1 MEYHIDGFRPGDPR
15 DRAPASRSSGP
26 PEPPAQTDILIV
38 GCGPAGLMLAAQLAQ
53 FPDLSTTIIEAKNG
67 PIAVGQADGVSGR
80 SLEIFESLGFSNRVL
95 EEAYELRAIS
105 FWGQEDSQSGPI
117 QRKDKRADG
126 RGQFSHFPH
135 VVLNQ
140 ARVHDFLL
148 DTMAKAPAGLHPCYN
163 TGFDGL
169 LLQPAHSHSIRVR
182 LTHGCEQ
189 GARERTIETRYLVGC
204 DGAHSAVRRAMGL
217 ELEGDSDNKAWGV
230 MDLLLV
236 TDFPDIRVKSL
247 VESARDGTLMIIP
260 REGGHL
266 VRFYVELEQLA
277 PGQRIRRED
286 VSLDQLIGAAERI
299 LQPYTLTVRE
309 VPWWSVYEVGQR
321 LCPVFDNRDMVPDD
335 GHPNVFIVGDACH
348 THSPK
353 AGQGMNVSMHDSFNL
368 GWKLAAVAQGL
379 SHPELLLSYSDE
391 RQTIARELIDFD
403 RHLARLFSAAGDS
416 GANDDKTALQN
427 ALLAADGFVSGTT
440 CEYGPSTTVRRNTQ
454 QQLACGLTIGRRL
467 PPLNL
472 LRAVDAC
479 PLRLN
484 ETLLADGRWRII
496 FFDRESRDAQLSDEL
511 TKLLTALDSSTESP
525 LSRYTPDGKDIDSII
540 ELLVVLPRDYRRI
553 EVTGLPNLLWP
564 SKGKLALRDYGK
576 VFCPPDQPE
585 DWYAANGVD
594 HDRGCIVLVR
604 PDQHVAGIYGLTD
617 WSSLVDFFAGFMAP
631 VNNLP

>member
-1 MEYHIDGFRPGDPR
+1 
-15 DRAPASRSSGP
+15 
-26 PEPPAQTDILIV
+26 
-38 GCGPAGLMLAAQLAQ
+38 
-53 FPDLSTTIIEAKNG
+53 
-67 PIAVGQADGVSGR
+67 
-80 SLEIFESLGFSNRVL
+80 
-95 EEAYELRAIS
+95 
-105 FWGQEDSQSGPI
+105 
-117 QRKDKRADG
+117 
-126 RGQFSHFPH
+126 
-135 VVLNQ
+135 
-140 ARVHDFLL
+140 
-148 DTMAKAPAGLHPCYN
+148 
-163 TGFDGL
+163 
-169 LLQPAHSHSIRVR
+169 
-182 LTHGCEQ
+182 
-189 GARERTIETRYLVGC
+189 
-204 DGAHSAVRRAMGL
+204 MGL

-266 VRFYVELEQLA
+266 VRLYVELEQLA
-277 PGQRIRRED
+277 PGQRIRRVD

-368 GWKLAAVAQGL
+368 GWKLASVAQGL
-379 SHPELLLSYSDE
+379 SQPELLLSYSDE

-416 GANDDKTALQN
+416 GANEDKTALQN

-440 CEYGPSTTVRRNTQ
+440 CEYGPSATVRRNTQ
-454 QQLACGLTIGRRL
+454 QQLARGLTIGRRL
-467 PPLNL
+467 PPLSL

-496 FFDRESRDAQLSDEL
+496 CFDRESRDAQLSDEL
-511 TKLLTALDSSTESP
+511 TKLLIALDSSTESP
-525 LSRYTPDGKDIDSII
+525 RAGTRPTGRISTASLSCWWCYPGLSPNRSD
-540 ELLVVLPRDYRRI
+540 R
-553 EVTGLPNLLWP
+553 LPNLLWP

-576 VFCPPDQPE
+576 VFAPDHGRIGMLQTGSIMTGAVSFGATRPACRSDLRTHRLVLTGEFLLGFHGPGQYPALTTAPIKRLTTRQPGKLNAITGE
-585 DWYAANGVD
+585 APRTPGKQRRREPAATNHAAGT
-594 HDRGCIVLVR
+594 
-604 PDQHVAGIYGLTD
+604 HVAPQFGQR
-617 WSSLVDFFAGFMAP
+617 P
-631 VNNLP
+631 VTAWVTEHLITRAISC